1 MKKKIRAKVPD
12 FILEILK
19 KDQNHFRIRK
29 ETLCNKILLNFSNN
43 ITINT
48 FKNPLFDTFEYFQ
61 FSLDKTG
68 QELYT
73 KLIEKLQI
81 NNESELIRE
90 IFLNYA
96 LSHSFI
102 REACLFKEKLKFF
115 QYLIEKKEN
124 LKLHTPDGFIES
136 KIKNIFR
143 DKEMGYILVQLN
155 NDKIYYLSH
164 IQVLN

>member
-102 REACLFKEKLKFF
+102 REAHLFKEKLKFF